1 MKVMFAGFA
10 GIIVIGVVAYFGLHE
25 MGFSSQQVYSSD
37 NVRLD

>member
-10 GIIVIGVVAYFGLHE
+10 GIMVIGVVAYFGLHE
-25 MGFSSQQVYSSD
+25 MGFSSQDVYSSG